1 MKAIIFGIS
10 GQDGHYL
17 TDLLE
22 KEGVEVV
29 GVSRSEGVWKK
40 GSVSD
45 YNFVSSL
52 IQQSKPE
59 YVFHLAA
66 DSTTKHDA
74 LFENHKTISTG
85 TINILESV
93 RLYSP
98 KTRVFISGSAMQFK
112 NIGKPIS
119 ESSFFDASSPYSVS
133 RIHSVFAARYFR
145 KKFGI
150 KAFVGYFFNHDS
162 PLRTE
167 RHINKKIAEAVKRI
181 SEGSSE
187 KIEIGDIKVKKEF
200 NFAGDVV
207 EAIWLLVNQ
216 EKYFEAVIGSG
227 KAYSIKQYL
236 EECFKFINKDWKDHV
251 AIKKNY
257 VSEYKILVSKPKIIK
272 SIGWRPKV
280 GFKQIVELMMK

>member
-22 KEGVEVV
+22 REGVEVV

-45 YNFVSSL
+45 YDFVSSL

-112 NIGKPIS
+112 NTRKPIS
-119 ESSFFDASSPYSVS
+119 ESTSFDASSPYSVA
-133 RIHSVFAARYFR
+133 RIHSVYATRYFR
-145 KKFGI
+145 QKFGI

-162 PLRTE
+162 PLRPE
-167 RHINKKIAEAVKRI
+167 RHVNKKIAEAVKRI
-181 SEGSSE
+181 AKGSTE
-187 KIEIGDIKVKKEF
+187 KIEIGDLNVKKEF

-207 EAIWLLVNQ
+207 QAIWLLVNQ
-216 EKYFEAVIGSG
+216 EKYYEAVIGSG
-227 KAYSIKQYL
+227 KAYSIRQYL
-236 EECFKFINKDWKDHV
+236 EKCFEIINKDWKDHV
-251 AIKKNY
+251 VIKKDF
-257 VSEYKILVSKPKIIK
+257 VPEYKILVSNPKIIK
-272 SIGWRPKV
+272 SIGWRPKL
-280 GFKQIVELMMK
+280 GFKQIVQLMMA